1 MPRKPYSLLAPKPG
15 KRRTWAVLIR
25 TQARKRIQRSTG
37 SPHEAAAREFALL
50 YLRQH
55 APHLLNERPAK
66 LAKL

>member
-50 YLRQH
+50 YRPIAGTQWRQVT
-55 APHLLNERPAK
+55 
-66 LAKL
+66 LAES